1 MPKVMKAS
9 IAKKSAVK
17 KSAANVNSRRL
28 KKPATKK
35 SAAAVGKPRKLKSL
49 WGANLG
55 GIVIHGD
62 LTEPTV
68 PWTW

>member
-35 SAAAVGKPRKLKSL
+35 SAAAIGKSRKRKSL
-49 WGANLG
+49 ITGKESM
-55 GIVIHGD
+55 VISHGD
-62 LTEPTV
+62 IVNVHLLT
-68 PWTW
+68 W

>member
-35 SAAAVGKPRKLKSL
+35 SAVAAKSFIGGDAGK
-49 WGANLG
+49 
-55 GIVIHGD
+55 IIIHGD
-62 LTEPTV
+62 IVNTHLLT
-68 PWTW
+68 W

>member
-9 IAKKSAVK
+9 AVKKTAVK

-35 SAAAVGKPRKLKSL
+35 SAAVGKPRKLKSL

>member
-28 KKPATKK
+28 KKPAAKK
-35 SAAAVGKPRKLKSL
+35 SPAAVGKSRRRKSL
-49 WGANLG
+49 ITGKESM
-55 GIVIHGD
+55 VTIHGD
-62 LTEPTV
+62 IVNVHLLT
-68 PWTW
+68 W